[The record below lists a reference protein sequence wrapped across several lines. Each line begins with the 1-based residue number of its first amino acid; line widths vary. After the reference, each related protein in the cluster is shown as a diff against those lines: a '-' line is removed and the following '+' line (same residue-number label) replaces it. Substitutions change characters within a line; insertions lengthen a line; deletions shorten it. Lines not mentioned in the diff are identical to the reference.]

1 MEEVVVEF
9 FENGTGEIKNGQ
21 QGEEKRLLPLMFF
34 YERALTNKSCIL
46 RSNERAF
53 VKNRAV
59 RAKEA
64 LDENTL
70 QHNF

>member
-21 QGEEKRLLPLMFF
+21 QGEEKRVLPLMLF
-34 YERALTNKSCIL
+34 YERALTNESCIL